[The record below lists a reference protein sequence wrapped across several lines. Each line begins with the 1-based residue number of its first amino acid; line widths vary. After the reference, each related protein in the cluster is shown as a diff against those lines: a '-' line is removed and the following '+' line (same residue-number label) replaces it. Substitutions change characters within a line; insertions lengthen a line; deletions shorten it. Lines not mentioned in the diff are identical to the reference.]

1 MQQTLINQIEDLIDN
16 LHRNKNDN
24 MEFRMVFGHDFKS
37 RLTVLFGEE
46 FDKISNQL
54 EELIQYVEKNYPA
67 STEYYRNL
75 VEYHKKQYNL

>member
-1 MQQTLINQIEDLIDN
+1 MQETLINQMEELIN
-16 LHRNKNDN
+16 ILQQNKNDN

-46 FDKISNQL
+46 
-54 EELIQYVEKNYPA
+54 LIQFVEKNYPT

-75 VEYHKKQYNL
+75 VGYHKKQYSL